1 MNETMIKDH
10 DPDYEAVL
18 RCQKGD
24 VDAFEQIV
32 IRHQKKMFNI
42 SYRMTGDYNEAAEV
56 VQDAFVSAYKNIK
69 GFRGSA
75 SFSTWLYT
83 IVINLSRNRLKQMKA
98 RAVKEP
104 LSIDDPVRTNDG
116 EMKMDY
122 PSNEVSVPDKLER
135 HEAELR
141 VHGCIKSLEDEFR
154 EVVVLRDI
162 QGFSY
167 GEICDMLKLAEGTV
181 KSRIHRARESLGNC
195 LKKYLGEL

>member
-1 MNETMIKDH
+1 MNETMRKDP
-10 DPDYEAVL
+10 DPDYETVL

-24 VDAFEQIV
+24 VDAFEEIV
-32 IRHQKKMFNI
+32 VRHQKKMFNI

-56 VQDAFVSAYKNIK
+56 VQDAFVSAYKNIQ

-75 SFSTWLYT
+75 RFSTWLYS
-83 IVINLSRNRLKQMKA
+83 IAINLSRNRLKQMKA
-98 RAVKEP
+98 RSKREP
-104 LSIDDPVRTNDG
+104 FSMDDPIQTNDG
-116 EMKMDY
+116 EMKLDR
-122 PSNEVSVPDKLER
+122 PSNDISVPDRLER
-135 HEAELR
+135 HEVEQR

-167 GEICDMLKLAEGTV
+167 SEICDMLKLAEGTV
-181 KSRIHRARESLGNC
+181 KSRLHRARESLKNC